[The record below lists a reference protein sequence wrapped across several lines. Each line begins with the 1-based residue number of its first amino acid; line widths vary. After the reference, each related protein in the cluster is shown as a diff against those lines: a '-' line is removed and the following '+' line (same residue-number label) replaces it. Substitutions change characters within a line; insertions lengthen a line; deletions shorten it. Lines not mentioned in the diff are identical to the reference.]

1 MSAVSSFLQNGVYCS
16 LLPITFIQRAKIFYI
31 LHRRCRIDKC
41 CLTFNEDVK
50 NYDKWRP
57 TYCKELFDNIIQYSE
72 LNENKKAI
80 EVGIGTGQATMPF
93 LMTGCDVTAIEFGKN
108 LAEYSKEKFK
118 GYKKF
123 SVYNTSF
130 EEFKCNNNSFDILY
144 SATAFHWIP
153 EDIGYPKTLR
163 LLKNDGTLALF
174 WNKPFVARKD
184 DLLHQKIQSIYQK
197 YRPSDKKMIEN
208 DTARYK
214 RISQTIQSHCFREL
228 EVKLYHQTRTF
239 NASDYISLLNTYSD
253 HRNMEASI
261 KQLFESEIKNAILEN
276 GNILIVCDT
285 IDLYLARK

>member
-1 MSAVSSFLQNGVYCS
+1 M
-16 LLPITFIQRAKIFYI
+16 
-31 LHRRCRIDKC
+31 DKC

-50 NYDKWRP
+50 DYDKWRP
-57 TYCKELFDNIIQYSE
+57 TYCKELLDNIIQYSE

-118 GYKKF
+118 G
-123 SVYNTSF
+123 
-130 EEFKCNNNSFDILY
+130 
-144 SATAFHWIP
+144 
-153 EDIGYPKTLR
+153 
-163 LLKNDGTLALF
+163 
-174 WNKPFVARKD
+174 
-184 DLLHQKIQSIYQK
+184 
-197 YRPSDKKMIEN
+197 
-208 DTARYK
+208 YK